1 VTFASHAARPP
12 IVVGG
17 ANLDVKA
24 RLPAMPVAG
33 SSNPGRVTL
42 APGGVARN
50 IAHAL
55 ARLGEPARLI
65 SAVGDDTAG
74 ALLLQH
80 CAEGGIDTGLTR
92 RIRSPTGVYV
102 ATLAKAGDL
111 MIGVSDMAATE
122 ALGPEAVAQVEAE
135 LRQAGCIVADA
146 NLRGDTLL
154 ALARLCADAA
164 LPLVIEPVSVTKA
177 ARIEAVLAEGLPVAL
192 MTPNRDE
199 LAALVP
205 GGGSSAERAMALR
218 ARGVAQVI
226 VHAGADGALAVDGSG
241 AVAVPAEPGPV
252 RDVTGSGDVALA
264 AALWGLRRGVTLSD
278 AARLGQRA
286 AALARAS
293 EDAVP
298 AGLSPAALLSGDP
311 A

>member
-1 VTFASHAARPP
+1 MTWAATGTRPVV
-12 IVVGG
+12 VVGG

-24 RLPAMPVAG
+24 SLGATAVSA

-55 ARLGEPARLI
+55 VRLGEPVRLMA
-65 SAVGDDTAG
+65 AVADDIAG
-74 ALLLQH
+74 SLLLRH
-80 CAEGGIDTGLTR
+80 CTECGIDTRLVR
-92 RIRSPTGVYV
+92 RVPAPTGVYV
-102 ATLAKAGDL
+102 ATLAAGGDL

-122 ALGPEAVAQVEAE
+122 ALGPDAIAEIEAE
-135 LRQAGCIVADA
+135 LRQAGCVVADA
-146 NLRGDTLL
+146 NLRADTLV
-154 ALARLCADAA
+154 AMARLCAAA
-164 LPLVIEPVSVTKA
+164 LLPLVIEPVSVAKA

-192 MTPNRDE
+192 ITPNRDE
-199 LAALVP
+199 LATLVP
-205 GGGSSAERAMALR
+205 GEGADADRVAALR

-226 VHAGADGALAVDGSG
+226 LHAGPDGALAVDASG
-241 AVAVPAEPGPV
+241 AAAVPAEPGPV

-264 AALWGLRRGVTLSD
+264 AALWALRRGATLAE
-278 AARLGQRA
+278 AARLGQKA

-293 EDAVP
+293 DEAVP
-298 AGLSPAALLSGDP
+298 PGLSPAALLSGDP